1 MTTLKT
7 ALNTTAACL
16 IAVASFALAM
26 PTSASDVTK
35 QFEDETLVS
44 VETTAGPTGFVAPRV
59 NDFEV
64 IPCGCDNNDCM
75 ND

>member
-1 MTTLKT
+1 MTTLRT
-7 ALNTTAACL
+7 LAACL
-16 IAVASFALAM
+16 IAVAALALAM

-64 IPCGCDNNDCM
+64 IPCGCDDHDCA
-75 ND
+75 DD